1 MYKLSPSKAHRYL
14 RCTKSLE
21 YDTEFVETPW
31 TIRGSILHEFGER
44 KLLEKETHLFEIE
57 NNFSD
62 YEKFLINS
70 YVQAVMSEY
79 NLIQADSLHVEEK
92 EPIEIYG
99 NKINLII
106 DALVLGK
113 KIASIIDLKTGNNDI
128 SPKENEQLL
137 FYAYS
142 VLMKHPQV
150 ETFRLSIFQ
159 KGKLKTEVVTREQ
172 VYDFFIDKFEI
183 FDAISRNEL
192 TYNPSEKACKYCA
205 FKDKCVARANWI
217 IGGKDDK

>member
-14 RCTKSLE
+14 KCTKSLE
-21 YDTEFVETPW
+21 YDAEFVETPW
-31 TIRGSILHEFGER
+31 TIRGNILHEFGER
-44 KLLEKETHLFEIE
+44 KLLEKETNLFEIE

-99 NKINLII
+99 NQINLII

-113 KIASIIDLKTGNNDI
+113 KIASIIDLLTGNNDI
-128 SPKENEQLL
+128 RPKDNDQLL
-137 FYAYS
+137 FYAYI

-150 ETFRLSIFQ
+150 EIFPYLSF
-159 KGKLKTEVVTREQ
+159 KKVNLKLK
-172 VYDFFIDKFEI
+172 
-183 FDAISRNEL
+183 
-192 TYNPSEKACKYCA
+192 
-205 FKDKCVARANWI
+205 
-217 IGGKDDK
+217 